1 MNVAGTQ
8 VDGNKMNVLPL
19 FGRVDSTIADPI
31 QELLDEANLAQ
42 DEEIEVSPVAPV
54 KRSSVT
60 LSQFPDQSMYVLDE
74 QLNELKDRLNR
85 IKFYLGDLD
94 ALIPNKKI

>member
-8 VDGNKMNVLPL
+8 VDGSKMNVLPL
-19 FGRVDSTIADPI
+19 FGRVDSTSSDPI
-31 QELLDEANLAQ
+31 QELLDEANLAS
-42 DEEIEVSPVAPV
+42 DEEIEVAPATLV
-54 KRSSVT
+54 KKSSVT
-60 LSQFPDQSMYVLDE
+60 LSQFPDQSMYILDG

>member
-19 FGRVDSTIADPI
+19 FGRVDSSLPDPI
-31 QELLDEANLAQ
+31 QELLDEANLAI
-42 DEEIEVSPVAPV
+42 DEEIEVSSVAPV
-54 KRSSVT
+54 KKSLVT
-60 LSQFPDQSMYVLDE
+60 LSQFPDQSMYVLDG

-85 IKFYLGDLD
+85 INFYLGDLD
-94 ALIPNKKI
+94 ALIPNKNF